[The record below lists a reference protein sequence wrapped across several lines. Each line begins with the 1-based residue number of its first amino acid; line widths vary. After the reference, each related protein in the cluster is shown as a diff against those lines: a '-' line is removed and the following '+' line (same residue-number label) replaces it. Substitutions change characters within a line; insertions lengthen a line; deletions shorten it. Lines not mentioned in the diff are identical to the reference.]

1 MKQDP
6 AVGLLVKVCDSPAMV
21 HIARQCGMDFLF
33 YDLEHGMISDQRLLD
48 LILLGNAIGIS
59 SLVRVPQL
67 ARKDISRTLDEGAAG
82 IMVPMIENPEQA
94 RQLADWALYPPLGHR
109 SYSGGANTGYGPGG
123 NHRINMD
130 KANDSVLVLAQIET
144 LEGVRNSEAILD
156 VPGIT
161 GAVIGPCDLS
171 ISRNDPDDMFAEEE
185 VEMIARVQK
194 ACHDRGKKFG
204 LIGPYRLM
212 AMLPEAT
219 DLAVAA
225 FDTTLLR
232 TGCLEAVK
240 GFEAMNRTEKK
251 GEAWT

>member
-21 HIARQCGMDFLF
+21 HIAAQCGMDFLF

-48 LILLGNAIGIS
+48 LTLLGNALGIP

-67 ARKDISRTLDEGAAG
+67 ARKDVSRTLDEGAAG
-82 IMVPMIENPEQA
+82 VMVPMIETPQQA
-94 RQLADWALYPPLGHR
+94 RQLADWALYPPLGCR

-123 NHRINMD
+123 NHRVNMD

-144 LEGVRNSEAILD
+144 VKGVTNCEAILD
-156 VPGIT
+156 VPGIS

-171 ISRNDPDDMFAEEE
+171 ISRNDPDDMMNPEE
-185 VEMIARVQK
+185 VAMISRVQK
-194 ACHDRGKKFG
+194 ACHERGKLFG
-204 LIGPYRLM
+204 LIGPYKLM
-212 AMLPEAT
+212 EQLPEIT

-232 TGCLEAVK
+232 NGCLEAVK
-240 GFEAMNRTEKK
+240 EFREMNSGRRKETE
-251 GEAWT
+251 